1 MGRPGRKRRLVL
13 EDEYWALIA
22 SGVGTGE
29 ACRRLGIARTTGY
42 YWRTQRGGL
51 PPATVAEHARSG
63 RYLSLL
69 ERERIAV
76 LRQQGL
82 GVNEVARRLGRA
94 PSTISRELRR
104 NMLPRDQGIYHAGMA
119 HARSREQAR
128 RTRVGV
134 FARDEQLK
142 QLVQEKLKVQWSPEQ
157 IAGWL
162 RTEHPDRPEWHVCH
176 ETIYQGIY
184 FGGERGLQRD
194 LARNLRTGRGLRL
207 RRRPVKGRR
216 PRFTVHSR
224 MIDERPAVVEER
236 SRPGDFEGD
245 LIVGRHG
252 LSAIGTLVDR
262 ATRLIRLVHLPDA
275 RHGEATAAAIIAAV
289 SDLPML
295 ARRTLTWDQGTEM
308 ARHV

>member
-29 ACRRLGIARTTGY
+29 ACRQLGIARTTGY

-51 PPATVAEHARSG
+51 PRATVAEHARSS

-82 GVNEVARRLGRA
+82 GVKEIARRLDRS

-104 NMLPRDQGIYHAGMA
+104 NMLPGDQGVYHAGLA

-142 QLVQEKLKVQWSPEQ
+142 QLVQDKLQGAVEPGADRRVAPHRAPGPAGVACLSRDHLSGHLLRRRAWS
-157 IAGWL
+157 A
-162 RTEHPDRPEWHVCH
+162 T
-176 ETIYQGIY
+176 
-184 FGGERGLQRD
+184 GLG
-194 LARNLRTGRGLRL
+194 AKPAHGRGLRL
-207 RRRPVKGRR
+207 RRRPAKGRR

-236 SRPGDFEGD
+236 SRLGDFEGD

-262 ATRLIRLVHLPDA
+262 TTRLVRLVHLPDA
-275 RHGEATAAAIIAAV
+275 RHGEATARPRSFAAV

-295 ARRTLTWDQGTEM
+295 ARRTLTWDQGS
-308 ARHV
+308 